1 MPTQAVS
8 GDPIV
13 LVVDLKE
20 FRRALVVR
28 FLEDWAAA
36 EKIGLLSLVPEDA
49 HATLR
54 EGIDCRMIIFNVGG
68 ASCSKGT
75 LAEITVLRALA
86 PSAPLVVLADE
97 EVPEDIVAVM
107 RSGAEG
113 YLSNHSAPD
122 LVLRALTFV
131 LEGGTYVPRS
141 AVAHATFP
149 EEQPLKGDREAHG
162 ACIQDVEGEE
172 IDAEPTSAANTALSS
187 SFPRLELSG
196 RQHSV
201 LEGVCRGEPNKI
213 IGRAL
218 NLPESTVKVHV
229 REIMR
234 KLSVS
239 NRTQVAVVASRM
251 GFALAEK
258 QALCC
263 SRQHEELPLQQS
275 SRGLANAGPATSNEA
290 RAIVGSNAGSNV
302 DSLHE
307 LSFGNLVH
315 RKIPKP
321 S

>member
-1 MPTQAVS
+1 MPTQAIS

-13 LVVDLKE
+13 LVIDLKE

-54 EGIDCRMIIFNVGG
+54 EGTDCRMIIFNVGG
-68 ASCSKGT
+68 ASCSNGT

-131 LEGGTYVPRS
+131 LKGGTYVPRS

-162 ACIQDVEGEE
+162 YPRRGRRRDRQRTGICREH
-172 IDAEPTSAANTALSS
+172 
-187 SFPRLELSG
+187 SFVF
-196 RQHSV
+196 V
-201 LEGVCRGEPNKI
+201 L
-213 IGRAL
+213 
-218 NLPESTVKVHV
+218 
-229 REIMR
+229 
-234 KLSVS
+234 
-239 NRTQVAVVASRM
+239 
-251 GFALAEK
+251 
-258 QALCC
+258 
-263 SRQHEELPLQQS
+263 
-275 SRGLANAGPATSNEA
+275 PA
-290 RAIVGSNAGSNV
+290 
-302 DSLHE
+302 
-307 LSFGNLVH
+307 
-315 RKIPKP
+315 P
-321 S
+321 

>member
-68 ASCSKGT
+68 ASCSNGT

-162 ACIQDVEGEE
+162 IQDVDGEE
-172 IDAEPTSAANTALSS
+172 IDSEPASAANTALSS

-196 RQHSV
+196 RQQSV

-239 NRTQVAVVASRM
+239 NRTQVAVVASRI
-251 GFALAEK
+251 GVALAEK
-258 QALCC
+258 HALRC
-263 SRQHEELPLQQS
+263 SRQHEELPLQQQG
-275 SRGLANAGPATSNEA
+275 SRALANVGPATSTET
-290 RAIVGSNAGSNV
+290 RANVESNARSNV
-302 DSLHE
+302 DSLIG

-315 RKIPKP
+315 SKIPKP